1 MNNKQYEDNKTMLVG
16 CKIICPTCK
25 SVFTKKQYNQVFCC
39 IKCKDKFHKSMQKN
53 KRNTCVIENNSLS
66 LQSQIKK
73 EENNMKKFVVFVFPN
88 QCTNKVIEVN
98 EYASDY
104 SHIKRMAERVLING
118 MWYNVFAWGDYLW
131 SIRKINNPIDIQ
143 GKLYQIVDLNQFGYF
158 FSQETSDD
166 NGKTFE
172 SLDLSKSFTSYE
184 ECYNAMKL
192 EAMSTLAADIDINQD
207 FEVGQGTIHQA
218 NVKFKETEI
227 SYSMNNKIMRFKMYI
242 RI

>member
-25 SVFTKKQYNQVFCC
+25 KVFTKKQYNQVFCC
-39 IKCKDKFHKSMQKN
+39 IKCKDKFHNSMQKN

-88 QCTNKVIEVN
+88 QCTNKVIEVDD
-98 EYASDY
+98 YASDY
-104 SHIKRMAERVLING
+104 SHITRMTERVLING
-118 MWYNVFAWGDYLW
+118 MWYNVFEWGVYLW

-172 SLDLSKSFTSYE
+172 SLNLSHSFKSYE
-184 ECYNAMKL
+184 ECYNAMKH
-192 EAMSTLAADIDINQD
+192 EAMDTLAADIDIEQD

-218 NVKFKETEI
+218 NVKFKENEV
-227 SYSMNNKIMRFKMYI
+227 SYSMNNKTMRFRMYN